1 MPRAQSTPLSAPV
14 FDEPTV
20 TPDPVKFKALH
31 PSDTQLYKQI
41 QQLLAKDVVG
51 FDKMSG
57 APNSLFSLAD
67 ALGPNGAK
75 TIQEIQAAKRI
86 VFHAGGD
93 SGRVP
98 HPFAE
103 AGSWFS
109 ASAKGWDSTYYP
121 QPLPAHETSGRARL
135 QSCHKRTK

>member
-20 TPDPVKFKALH
+20 TPDPAKFKVLH
-31 PSDTQLYKQI
+31 PSDTQLYKQV

-51 FDKMSG
+51 FSKMSG
-57 APNSLFSLAD
+57 APNSLLSLAD

-75 TIQEIQAAKRI
+75 AIQEIQKAKRI

-93 SGRVP
+93 SGASNERNLP
-98 HPFAE
+98 HE
-103 AGSWFS
+103 
-109 ASAKGWDSTYYP
+109 
-121 QPLPAHETSGRARL
+121 L
-135 QSCHKRTK
+135 